1 MHATRLFQSC
11 VRLDRDDAIATIT
24 LDRESDSN
32 AISNAVRMGV
42 VEALDVIETD
52 PDCRVVVVTGE
63 GEDAFS
69 VGADIAEM
77 AHMAPIEVR
86 EAAHLARSMHERL
99 ARFPLP
105 IVAALKGGCTGAG
118 LELAL
123 HCDIR
128 FARDDTRFGFP
139 GVNIG
144 LTSGGNALW
153 RLTRLIGAAPARALC
168 LTGGII
174 TAERAFMLG
183 LVTNVLKADDFDEN
197 IAALAEHLASLSPH
211 AISETKALLNL
222 AMSGDEEKTAS
233 AGLEAQVKCFQEGDA
248 AEMLAQMFG
257 TAVPDVT
264 VH

>member
-1 MHATRLFQSC
+1 MHAPRLFQSC
-11 VRLDRDDAIATIT
+11 VRLESDEAIATLTI
-24 LDRESDSN
+24 DREADSN
-32 AISNAVRMGV
+32 AISNAVRLGV
-42 VEALDVIETD
+42 VEALDMIESD
-52 PDCRVVVVTGE
+52 PDLRVVVIQGE

-77 AHMAPIEVR
+77 ARMAPMEVSQ
-86 EAAHLARSMHERL
+86 AAHLARSMHERL
-99 ARFPLP
+99 AQFPLP
-105 IVAALKGGCTGAG
+105 TVAALKGGCTGAG

-183 LVTNVLKADDFDEN
+183 LVTNVLKMDDFEEN
-197 IAALAEHLASLSPH
+197 ITALAEHLASLSPH
-211 AISETKALLNL
+211 ALEKTKALLNL

-233 AGLEAQVKCFQEGDA
+233 AGLDAQVACFKDGDA

-257 TAVPDVT
+257 TTAPDVT